1 MQVKTPCERRPL
13 WSGAALVLPGGNM
26 ELQGRSWPNVLG
38 GVSGLGRPAHIGAV
52 VADLD
57 GLAGAG
63 QARRLRHTAQPCP
76 GFTVGAFFCGGHGT
90 FRKPLSR
97 PFRPST
103 VRVGNAGGTRAAAVR
118 LRGHFASLLHGDA
131 VRCRHGWRAYLGRM
145 IKDDSMGRFEVKLP
159 LERRRQ
165 AARGSLPVCSPQA
178 SFGVARP
185 SLWNVQTLARSGMG
199 RRAAYP
205 SAPSLSIK
213 DESTV

>member
-1 MQVKTPCERRPL
+1 LFYRGVTWSCRGGRGRTFWEGSPASAVLLISARSCRPR
-13 WSGAALVLPGGNM
+13 WSCWC
-26 ELQGRSWPNVLG
+26 R
-38 GVSGLGRPAHIGAV
+38 
-52 VADLD
+52 
-57 GLAGAG
+57 AGSP
-63 QARRLRHTAQPCP
+63 LRHPAQPCP

-90 FRKPLSR
+90 FRKPLLR

-118 LRGHFASLLHGDA
+118 LRGHFASLLHGHA

-165 AARGSLPVCSPQA
+165 SARGSLPVCSPQA

-185 SLWNVQTLARSGMG
+185 SLWNV
-199 RRAAYP
+199 
-205 SAPSLSIK
+205 
-213 DESTV
+213 